1 MALIGSS
8 GTLAIE
14 AVAYVA
20 HCFIKVHEISTKINH
35 AIFSTYNYFRCMV
48 IMVDI
53 ANVWSMLI
61 RGRL

>member
-14 AVAYVA
+14 AVA